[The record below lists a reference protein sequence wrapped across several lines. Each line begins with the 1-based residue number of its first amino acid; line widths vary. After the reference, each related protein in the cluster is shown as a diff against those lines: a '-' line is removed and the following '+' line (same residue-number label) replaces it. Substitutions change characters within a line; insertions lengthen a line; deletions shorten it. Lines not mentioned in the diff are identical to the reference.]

1 MFSALKKSFLPF
13 VLVTGGALFAFL
25 PSAHAEEPLQ
35 LTNDDGTQFLNISPD
50 INANGDV
57 IWLRQDKSG
66 FTNSDILFHDG
77 LGIVSLTDSFNGPLG
92 LGYDFSSPKL
102 NDSGLAVW
110 FGTENNSFAE
120 NVFLYDGQTINQI
133 TSQPTGGGQS
143 LSFNNLKQAV
153 WTGLAGASDNEIFLY
168 NGNSVTQ
175 LTDGPLSSS
184 SPALSN
190 SGYVTWVTQNT
201 ASGGDFDIYRYF
213 DGSVERITNDAF
225 SDLAPKVNS
234 NGQLAWLTASGPDA
248 GVQFYDGGQIT
259 RLSDYNQADPNIFL
273 DLNDAGQV
281 VWNRSGDIFFYDGQQ
296 TIQLTNTP
304 DREDKN
310 PYINL
315 SGQAVWESYPV
326 NGVNSQI
333 FLYDG
338 TEVKQIDTDVSFHD
352 RGARISDNGDVVWES
367 ALSDPQRPFDQQI
380 FLYDA
385 DAGVPP
391 PPPPVETDL
400 SPPQGQL
407 PLLQQPSQSSEIH
420 GLVNLIPE
428 NPFDP
433 NKATIVITHG
443 RTGATE
449 EEKAK
454 INPDTKLFE
463 PMTTALEERFGE
475 EGISSY
481 NIAAWKWEDEASSLV
496 NTEKPY
502 FVGPITLF
510 TTGNAVLNVATGE
523 GNDLAKELISKG
535 LTKEVHLIG
544 HSAGGTLISQAAKK
558 FEHDAGKPV
567 GQLTF
572 LDSPLVPYT
581 NITDTSE
588 WADNY
593 PSSSG
598 GEPRIR
604 GAFDYDLRPLTS
616 NFPFPDQHGYA
627 IDFYTKTIDCGGS
640 QEECNLYKDK
650 GFAWSREGGN
660 QNFGTNPDRNSYRN
674 VVDDLPENDFVIGG
688 ESTAPTIGITRSETF
703 DGIGNWKRADKPV
716 PFIEGTPLFLENSSA
731 FLFEELTIP
740 SDTTHFGFDFKFDQL
755 GDGDYLTANFN
766 EDLLFWFKGT
776 NFYGDEF
783 WNTSLIDISPY
794 AGQTGTWTFGL
805 NGVGEPNA
813 RMRIDNFTFYDVQ
826 FSDASGGLPGQ
837 NVVPEPS
844 SLVLLGMGLVGGIF
858 CSGRKNRRKLS

>member
-1 MFSALKKSFLPF
+1 MFSALKKLFLPF

-143 LSFNNLKQAV
+143 LSFNNLEQAV

-190 SGYVTWVTQNT
+190 NGYVTWVTQNT
-201 ASGGDFDIYRYF
+201 ASGGDSDIYRYF

-248 GVQFYDGGQIT
+248 GVQFYDGTQIT

-338 TEVKQIDTDVSFHD
+338 AEVKQIDTDVSFHD

-385 DAGVPP
+385 NAGS
-391 PPPPVETDL
+391 PPPPVQ
-400 SPPQGQL
+400 PPEGEPRTTIKL
-407 PLLQQPSQSSEIH
+407 PDEQRALPDAQVKD
-420 GLVNLIPE
+420 VN
-428 NPFDP
+428 NDTVKFDP
-433 NKATIVITHG
+433 QKSTILITHG
-443 RTGATE
+443 MSDNASGWVQDMKNAVRNRLGDNAENYNVVTYDWSNDA
-449 EEKAK
+449 
-454 INPDTKLFE
+454 
-463 PMTTALEERFGE
+463 
-475 EGISSY
+475 SSY
-481 NIAAWKWEDEASSLV
+481 FNVIPIGQTTNDAILKVAARH
-496 NTEKPY
+496 
-502 FVGPITLF
+502 GTLL
-510 TTGNAVLNVATGE
+510 AGE
-523 GNDLAKELISKG
+523 LERLG
-535 LTKEVHLIG
+535 LTKELHMIG
-544 HSAGGTLISQAAKK
+544 HSAGGTVIDRAARVL
-558 FEHDAGKPV
+558 DADGIQV
-567 GQLTF
+567 GQLTY
-572 LDSPLVPYT
+572 LDAPGIFDASRA
-581 NITDTSE
+581 E

-593 PSSSG
+593 FTGLGQISIG
-598 GEPRIR
+598 GT
-604 GAFDYDLRPLTS
+604 FDYVIDPPASEISTNPLQGIRDTHNYS
-616 NFPFPDQHGYA
+616 FK
-627 IDFYTKTIDCGGS
+627 FYTKTIIGS
-640 QEECNLYKDK
+640 ADGADFYDDK
-650 GFAWSREGGN
+650 GFYWSREAEGEGW
-660 QNFGTNPDRNSYRN
+660 NSKPSRYDKQS
-674 VVDDLPENDFVIGG
+674 VVMDNLDEVETATTL
-688 ESTAPTIGITRSETF
+688 ESFDEQDSPWNGSSITLIVDEILGDTF
-703 DGIGNWKRADKPV
+703 DNIGDWQRSGNV
-716 PFIEGTPLFLENSSA
+716 IFIDGTAVLRENSPA
-731 FLFEELTIP
+731 YLFEELTIP
-740 SDTTHFGFDFKFDQL
+740 DRANLFAFDFKFQQI
-755 GDGDYLTANFN
+755 GDGDYMTANFN
-766 EDLLFWFKGT
+766 DDLLFWFDGSDY
-776 NFYGDEF
+776 YGDEF
-783 WNTSLIDISPY
+783 WRSGLIDITPY
-794 AGQTGTWTFGL
+794 SRQTGMFTFAL
-805 NGVGEPNA
+805 HSVGDRNA
-813 RMRIDNFTFYDVQ
+813 ELWIDNLKFYDAQ
-826 FSDASGGLPGQ
+826 ISLESSS
-837 NVVPEPS
+837 VVPEPS
-844 SLVLLGMGLVGGIF
+844 TVFLLGLGMAGFYLV
-858 CSGRKNRRKLS
+858 SRKKYLPPKCH